1 MNVLHN
7 VVEVYRI
14 FVLSFGS
21 ISASIIIFNL
31 FAILIATFE
40 PKNKFLYVLDDIN
53 GAFSRNTSEF
63 DEHWCWWSGK
73 PDDPQYQVTNCSSCG
88 DYVISNS
95 LGNNLPKNIVCKCK
109 KYKFKNINIDYY
121 SDDYSD
127 YYSDDDY

>member
-14 FVLSFGS
+14 LVLLFGS
-21 ISASIIIFNL
+21 ISASIIIFHL
-31 FAILIATFE
+31 FATLIATFE
-40 PKNKFLYVLDDIN
+40 PKNNFLYVLDDIK

-73 PDDPQYQVTNCSSCG
+73 SDDPQFQVTNCSFCG
-88 DYVISNS
+88 DYIISNS

-109 KYKFKNINIDYY
+109 N
-121 SDDYSD
+121 YSD
-127 YYSDDDY
+127 YYSDEDY